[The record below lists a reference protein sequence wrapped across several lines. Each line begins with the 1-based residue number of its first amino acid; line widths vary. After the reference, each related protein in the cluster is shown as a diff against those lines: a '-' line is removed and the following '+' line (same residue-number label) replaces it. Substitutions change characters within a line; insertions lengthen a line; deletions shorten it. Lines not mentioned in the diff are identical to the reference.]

1 MTSIYYNYY
10 TSSSLFHGSILNIMG
25 TRLDL
30 VMIVDSLDRGVRV
43 WDKLVIE
50 LERLETMLS
59 RFSTASEI
67 GMLNQS
73 ASEHPVAVSN
83 ELWDIISECKE
94 YHRLTLGLFDIT
106 LRDFDKVELN
116 QAEKTV
122 FFKNSEIKFDF
133 GGFAKGYAVEQ
144 LKKIL
149 LKAKIS
155 KAFINF
161 GNSSIGCIGSHP
173 YGENWSVSIEN
184 PFQPGQVLGKVQLMD
199 TSLSVSGNTPN
210 YSRHIVRPESGE
222 FVEGKK
228 LVSITTF
235 NASLAEVLSTT
246 FLLATESEK
255 SVIHQNFRNVAVY
268 DEKEYYA
275 E

>member
-30 VMIVDSLDRGVRV
+30 VMIVDSLARGVRV

-50 LERLETMLS
+50 LERLETMLN

-67 GMLNQS
+67 GQLNQS

-184 PFQPGQVLGKVQLMD
+184 PFQPGQVLGEVQLTD

-228 LVSITTF
+228 LVSITTV

-246 FLLATESEK
+246 FLLATENEK
-255 SVIHQNFRNVAVY
+255 SVIQQNFRNVAVY